1 VAGRPP
7 RVTKTEAIVLR
18 YRRLGDADRIV
29 TLLTPHRGKVD
40 VVAKGVLRAR
50 SKLAGHLEPGTRLEV
65 VLAHGRSM
73 DVVTQAQSVEAFATL
88 RADLD
93 RLSAAMYLL
102 ELADR
107 LTVEH
112 AESGAVYRLLHASLT
127 RLARGDGQQI
137 VTRTYELALLDAT
150 GFRPELVVCLQ
161 CGEAVDASRASWS
174 PLEGG
179 IYCAEC
185 AGRRPGVS
193 PIDGTVLKVL
203 RAYQSQPY
211 EEAGRIRLSDELAA
225 RIESVMHTLMH
236 AVAEREIRS
245 ASFVSAARRA
255 RVRGEAHEAEAEA
268 RAVEAVEAVEAA
280 EE

>member
-1 VAGRPP
+1 MSGRPP
-7 RVTKTEAIVLR
+7 RVAKTEAIVLR
-18 YRRLGDADRIV
+18 YHRLGEADRIV

-40 VVAKGVLRAR
+40 VVAKGVLRSR
-50 SKLAGHLEPGTRLEV
+50 SKLGGHLEPGTRLEV
-65 VLAHGRSM
+65 VLAQGRSM
-73 DVVTQAQSVEAFATL
+73 DVVTQAQGVEAFATI
-88 RADLD
+88 RGDLD

-112 AESGAVYRLLHASLT
+112 AESGAVYRLLHAALT
-127 RLARGDGQQI
+127 RLERGDGQVI
-137 VTRTYELALLDAT
+137 VTRTYELGLLDAT
-150 GFRPELVVCLQ
+150 GFRPELNVCLQ
-161 CGEAVDASRASWS
+161 CAEPVDASRAWWS

-179 IYCAEC
+179 IYCSDC

-203 RAYQSQPY
+203 RAYQSLPY

-225 RIESVMHTLMH
+225 RIEGVMHALMH
-236 AVAEREIRS
+236 AVAEREIGS

-255 RVRGEAHEAEAEA
+255 RVNGEARTAEAAGE
-268 RAVEAVEAVEAA
+268 REPDESSESN
-280 EE
+280 

>member
-1 VAGRPP
+1 MPGRPP

-18 YRRLGDADRIV
+18 YRRLGEADRIV

-40 VVAKGVLRAR
+40 VVARGVLRSR

-65 VLAHGRSM
+65 VLAQGRSM
-73 DVVTQAQSVEAFATL
+73 DVVTQAQGVEAFGEI
-88 RADLD
+88 RNDLD

-112 AESGAVYRLLHASLT
+112 AEAGAAYRLLHAALV

-137 VTRTYELALLDAT
+137 VTRTFELGLLDAT
-150 GFRPELVVCLQ
+150 GFRPEFSVCLA
-161 CGEAVDASRASWS
+161 CAEPVDASRAWWS
-174 PLEGG
+174 PIEGG
-179 IYCAEC
+179 IYCSDC

-193 PIDGTVLKVL
+193 PIDAIVLKVL
-203 RAYQSQPY
+203 RAYQAQSY
-211 EEAGRIRLSDELAA
+211 EDAGRIRLSDELAA
-225 RIESVMHTLMH
+225 RLEGVMHALMH
-236 AVAEREIRS
+236 AVAEREIGS

-255 RVRGEAHEAEAEA
+255 RVNSEA
-268 RAVEAVEAVEAA
+268 R
-280 EE
+280 EEP